1 MTIIRGQKSVGMTTT
16 RVRLPTLPLPQESP
30 SSADIIA
37 ELQNRLVNLETL
49 VEGKADSSKIRTL
62 IAYSDE
68 AVLIKAKDIVLA
80 GDVTIA
86 KIINE
91 QNGTTSGEVPV
102 SITRIIGNRV
112 QTGQL
117 LSNNWGPSAGSY
129 ISLDD
134 GVIIMGGSDAPALYY
149 EAGDIFMTGTLN
161 AGSIITSS
169 VTVDGVTLGTIKGN
183 ASTGAG
189 HAGVTGGNPHGT
201 SMAQIAGDLD
211 DIADGSSYFKSTA
224 SQNAGG
230 TRAVNALDGSYDYIR
245 TISTQKIV
253 VSGSNPSNGIM
264 FDVNGLRTYA
274 AGSPT
279 FTLNSSNGS
288 AFFGGDIETSG
299 RVIARGGNTFSGII
313 AAMHAIAGSIG
324 GAGLYANSG
333 SGTTAI
339 SADTTTGWAVLAKST
354 SGTAVE
360 GRASGSG
367 GIGVEAENT
376 TGGVALNIPAGYI
389 ARPKSASAGVL
400 EMWDTATN
408 TSQGKFYYEFRQ
420 AA

>member
-62 IAYSDE
+62 IAYSAE

-279 FTLNSSNGS
+279 FTLNASTGA
-288 AFFGGDIETSG
+288 AFFGGDVGT
-299 RVIARGGNTFSGII
+299 
-313 AAMHAIAGSIG
+313 AGYLF
-324 GAGLYANSG
+324 A
-333 SGTTAI
+333 SGTYAAPSGYTAAI
-339 SADTTTGWAVLAKST
+339 QASPASSSQRALVGHS
-354 SGTAVE
+354 SGT
-360 GRASGSG
+360 
-367 GIGVEAENT
+367 GIGV
-376 TGGVALNIPAGYI
+376 TGISATGTGVQGVALASGGKAMQAFGYSSSDIAFEIVTGFISKTRSAG
-389 ARPKSASAGVL
+389 GVL

>member
-245 TISTQKIV
+245 TISTQKIA
-253 VSGSNPSNGIM
+253 VSGSNPGNGII

-279 FTLNSSNGS
+279 FTLNASTGA
-288 AFFGGDIETSG
+288 AFFGGDVGTAGYLFASG
-299 RVIARGGNTFSGII
+299 TYSAPTGYTAAIQASPASSSQRGVVGHS
-313 AAMHAIAGSIG
+313 
-324 GAGLYANSG
+324 SG
-333 SGTTAI
+333 SGI
-339 SADTTTGWAVLAKST
+339 GTTGVAATGVGVQGVATSSGGKAIQAFAFSASDRALDIQEGYIYRAKST
-354 SGTAVE
+354 T
-360 GRASGSG
+360 
-367 GIGVEAENT
+367 
-376 TGGVALNIPAGYI
+376 
-389 ARPKSASAGVL
+389 AGVL